1 MPKSAQ
7 TRTGGPATLV
17 PATALRSDAARN
29 RARVL
34 TIARQQVD
42 AGDLSLQMNAIA
54 RLAEV
59 GVGTVYRHFPTRQ
72 ALLEAVSTDS
82 YTQLVDEAQKALAAE
97 DAAVGFR
104 NLMQCALK
112 LMLADAGLAAVLAS
126 PALECEQT
134 QLLGDELKRL
144 FRKLLSR
151 VHQTGAIRRD
161 VDGDD
166 LRRLLCGVACAVQV
180 GKPGRQIDRR
190 YLGYLLD
197 GLRP

>member
-1 MPKSAQ
+1 MPKVAQ
-7 TRTGGPATLV
+7 VRPRGSATL
-17 PATALRSDAARN
+17 PAGPTLRSDAARN

-34 TIARQQVD
+34 TIAREQID

-72 ALLEAVSTDS
+72 ALLEAVATDS
-82 YTQLVDEAQKALAAE
+82 YAQLVDEAKSALATE

-104 NLMQCALK
+104 NLMQCALE
-112 LMLADAGLAAVLAS
+112 LMLADAGLAAVLAA

-134 QLLGDELKRL
+134 QLLGAELKRL
-144 FRKLLSR
+144 FRQLLSR
-151 VHQTGAIRRD
+151 AHQAGAIGRD

-180 GKPGRQIDRR
+180 GKPGRQIDKR